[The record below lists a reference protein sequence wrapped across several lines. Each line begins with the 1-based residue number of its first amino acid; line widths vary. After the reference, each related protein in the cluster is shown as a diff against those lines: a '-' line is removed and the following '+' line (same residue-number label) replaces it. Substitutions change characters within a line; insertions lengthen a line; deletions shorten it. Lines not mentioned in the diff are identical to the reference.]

1 MRLHSLGRA
10 FEGFRQRY
18 SDRHPPL
25 WRQAEEFHCP
35 KNPLLHRIHPTHP
48 SPTLYPWRPD
58 FFFFSLSLKF
68 LHFPLRPI
76 VGLMHYAASQ
86 TGFFRLST
94 CIYVSSMTSRGLKAH
109 SLLSFFFSFSFFC
122 SKVHITE
129 NFSILTTFKFSGLKD
144 ISHLS
149 CNHRHH
155 PSPELF

>member
-1 MRLHSLGRA
+1 MGRA

-35 KNPLLHRIHPTHP
+35 KNPLLHRIHPTLP
-48 SPTLYPWRPD
+48 SPTLYPWGPD
-58 FFFFSLSLKF
+58 FFFFTVVAVFAFSLTSHSWTHALC
-68 LHFPLRPI
+68 
-76 VGLMHYAASQ
+76 GLSD
-86 TGFFRLST
+86 R
-94 CIYVSSMTSRGLKAH
+94 
-109 SLLSFFFSFSFFC
+109 LLSFIHMHLRFLHDFSWLKSSFLAFFFLFFFFFC
-122 SKVHITE
+122 SKVHIIE

-144 ISHLS
+144 ISHWS

>member
-1 MRLHSLGRA
+1 MHSKGFGRGTVTGIHHYGA
-10 FEGFRQRY
+10 RQK
-18 SDRHPPL
+18 SFIVLKIPCSIGSIPPSLPPL
-25 WRQAEEFHCP
+25 STP
-35 KNPLLHRIHPTHP
+35 GDLI
-48 SPTLYPWRPD
+48 
-58 FFFFSLSLKF
+58 FFFSLSLQF

-122 SKVHITE
+122 SKVHIIE

-144 ISHLS
+144 ISHWS